1 MKDQALL
8 VIGLIGGILAVV
20 GVFLPW
26 ASSSGYNVSGWDGGV
41 SFGESQ
47 VYVILIGGVLAA
59 IGAVVALAGVK
70 KINYLVP
77 IGGVIAII
85 GWAWAAERAGTL
97 SGWGYG
103 FYICFVGGILALIGG
118 V

>member
-1 MKDQALL
+1 MKNQALL
-8 VIGLIGGILAVV
+8 VIGLIGGIIAVV

-26 ASSSGYNVSGWDGGV
+26 ASSLGYSVSGWDGRSGT
-41 SFGESQ
+41 SQ

-59 IGAVVALAGVK
+59 IGAVVTLAGVK

-77 IGGVIAII
+77 IGGIIAVI
-85 GWAWAAERAGTL
+85 GWAWAVERAGTL
-97 SGWGYG
+97 SGWAYG
-103 FYICFVGGILALIGG
+103 FYVCFVGGILALIGG

>member
-1 MKDQALL
+1 VKSHEESGAV

-26 ASSSGYNVSGWDGGV
+26 GYNVSGWDGRF

-47 VYVILIGGVLAA
+47 VYVIFIGGVLAA
-59 IGAVVALAGVK
+59 IGAIVALAGVK
-70 KINYLVP
+70 KINYLIP
-77 IGGVIAII
+77 IGGIIAVI
-85 GWAWAAERAGTL
+85 GWAWAVELAGTL
-97 SGWGYG
+97 SGWAYG
-103 FYICFVGGILALIGG
+103 FYLCLVGGILALIGG